1 MHGVLY
7 RVHTPEPMYSI
18 FDDYEA
24 CNEGWPEPYELLLR
38 PTDVILRKR
47 PSDPRRKLPLY
58 MGHLPRDLCDFGTV
72 HGHSIERTIKAI
84 LNETMSNRR

>member
-24 CNEGWPEPYELLLR
+24 CEEGWPNPYELLLR
-38 PTDVILRKR
+38 PTDVILENGQVIRAA
-47 PSDPRRKLPLY
+47 SYLY
-58 MGHLPRDLCDFGTV
+58 T
-72 HGHSIERTIKAI
+72 
-84 LNETMSNRR
+84 

>member
-7 RVHTPEPMYSI
+7 RVCTPEQMYSI

-38 PTDVILRKR
+38 PTDVILKNGQVIRAASYLYTWDISR
-47 PSDPRRKLPLY
+47 ATSVPSGLLTD
-58 MGHLPRDLCDFGTV
+58 T
-72 HGHSIERTIKAI
+72 A
-84 LNETMSNRR
+84 SNAR

>member
-7 RVHTPEPMYSI
+7 RVRTPEPMYSI

-38 PTDVILRKR
+38 PTDVILENGQVIRAASYLYTWDISR
-47 PSDPRRKLPLY
+47 ATSVPSGLLTD
-58 MGHLPRDLCDFGTV
+58 T
-72 HGHSIERTIKAI
+72 A
-84 LNETMSNRR
+84 SNAR

>member
-7 RVHTPEPMYSI
+7 RVHTLEPMYSI

-38 PTDVILRKR
+38 PTDVILKNGQVIRAA
-47 PSDPRRKLPLY
+47 SYLY
-58 MGHLPRDLCDFGTV
+58 TWDISR
-72 HGHSIERTIKAI
+72 
-84 LNETMSNRR
+84 ETSVTSGWFTDTASNAR

>member
-7 RVHTPEPMYSI
+7 RVRTPEPMYSI

-38 PTDVILRKR
+38 PTDVILENGQVIRAA
-47 PSDPRRKLPLY
+47 SYLY
-58 MGHLPRDLCDFGTV
+58 TWDISR
-72 HGHSIERTIKAI
+72 
-84 LNETMSNRR
+84 ETSVTSGWFTDTASNAR

>member
-7 RVHTPEPMYSI
+7 RDYTPEPMYSI

-38 PTDVILRKR
+38 PTNVILENGQVIRAA
-47 PSDPRRKLPLY
+47 SYL
-58 MGHLPRDLCDFGTV
+58 
-72 HGHSIERTIKAI
+72 
-84 LNETMSNRR
+84 